1 MPRSLK
7 DYLLY
12 LGTGLFLS
20 VSVSAAEPGAGH
32 YTLLSRSTAN
42 QMDVQ
47 LDKAQ
52 WQWIKNKRNLI
63 LGTSSP
69 DYPPFDLT
77 TSGRDYEGF
86 TADYAGI
93 LSATLGLPISIRRY
107 PDRDTAIRA
116 LESGEVDMLGT
127 ANGYEAQRSNIE
139 LSTPYAIDQPVL
151 VTRETESRPLTE
163 GLAGMRLSLVYHY
176 LPMEV
181 VRALYPK
188 ATITPYPS
196 FQNAI
201 NAVAFDEADV
211 FLGDTVSTH
220 YMINKGYLKN
230 IRMANFGK
238 HEAYGFSFAVRQDQ
252 HTLLSILRFK

>member
-86 TADYAGI
+86 TADYAG
-93 LSATLGLPISIRRY
+93 
-107 PDRDTAIRA
+107 
-116 LESGEVDMLGT
+116 GE
-127 ANGYEAQRSNIE
+127 I
-139 LSTPYAIDQPVL
+139 AIDTSEIAQAAWFGPHDAL
-151 VTRETESRPLTE
+151 PPMPPLS
-163 GLAGMRLSLVYHY
+163 GRH
-176 LPMEV
+176 
-181 VRALYPK
+181 
-188 ATITPYPS
+188 
-196 FQNAI
+196 
-201 NAVAFDEADV
+201 
-211 FLGDTVSTH
+211 
-220 YMINKGYLKN
+220 
-230 IRMANFGK
+230 
-238 HEAYGFSFAVRQDQ
+238 
-252 HTLLSILRFK
+252 